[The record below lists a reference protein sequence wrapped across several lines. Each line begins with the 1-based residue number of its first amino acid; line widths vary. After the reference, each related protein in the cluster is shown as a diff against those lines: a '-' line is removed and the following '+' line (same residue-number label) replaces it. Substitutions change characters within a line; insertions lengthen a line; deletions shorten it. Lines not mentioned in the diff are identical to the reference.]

1 MLEMKGVNR
10 ALADQ
15 GLNKAFRIL
24 ESIEDDH
31 VPCIFISYQRKDEGY
46 ASEVAD
52 YIMSKQID
60 VYFDL
65 EDNDLKLSNQ
75 RNNPKAVTDAIRN
88 GLNRSDYI
96 LVIVS
101 PDTYRSLW
109 VPFEVGYAFDKKGGK
124 MKVLRHKGISKTS
137 MPAYLKVKE
146 MLHGTRALNSFLNAI
161 RKKHHIYESLLE
173 KGERVKSFSE
183 YSSNPLSK
191 YLDNE

>member
-1 MLEMKGVNR
+1 MEGKNR
-10 ALADQ
+10 ALKNDY
-15 GLNKAFRIL
+15 LFEKAERTFSNIK
-24 ESIEDDH
+24 ESE
-31 VPCIFISYQRKDEGY
+31 VPCIFISYQRKDENY
-46 ASEVAD
+46 ACEVTN

-65 EDNDLKLSNQ
+65 EGNDLKLSNQ

-88 GLNRSDYI
+88 GLNRSDYM

-109 VPFEVGYAFDKKGGK
+109 VPFEVGYAFDKKGAK
-124 MKVLRHKGISKTS
+124 MKILRHKGISKTS
-137 MPAYLKVKE
+137 MPDYLKIKE
-146 MLHGTRALNSFLNAI
+146 MLHGTRALNGFLNVT